1 MSGASGFIQ
10 NKCTRIIEIEKE
22 HRNSDGISMALN
34 QQMTKL
40 YKKNVAASSMQ
51 HEAKIAYY
59 AFDVTRFFVP
69 YAARLKLRGRVA
81 R

>member
-1 MSGASGFIQ
+1 MENWERVLELGMSGVSGFIQ

-40 YKKNVAASSMQ
+40 YKKKCSSFKHAA
-51 HEAKIAYY
+51 
-59 AFDVTRFFVP
+59 
-69 YAARLKLRGRVA
+69 
-81 R
+81 